1 MVEVDGTFEEPLL
14 VQVDDTLEL
23 HIIVI
28 IIIIIIILFIIIL
41 IIIISLHFS
50 YLYFDTTWFHSA
62 LGDESFRRCY
72 NQTQSEV

>member
-1 MVEVDGTFEEPLL
+1 MLVEVDGTFEEPLL
-14 VQVDDTLEL
+14 LQVDDTLEL
-23 HIIVI
+23 HIIV
-28 IIIIIIILFIIIL
+28 IIIIILFIIIL

>member
-28 IIIIIIILFIIIL
+28 IIIILFII

>member
-28 IIIIIIILFIIIL
+28 IIIILFIIIIL